1 MTTDPL
7 PPPMDLAE
15 AIEFSRFAGRLIAA
29 HPELAIAE
37 RDLDRPSEWNDPD
50 FGLADAADAA
60 ALNVALRRLRQRL
73 LLKTLLRDLT
83 GRAELQEV
91 CSTVTRLA
99 EVTLRVALEAHHA
112 WLAVVHGE
120 PIGADSG
127 QPQRLLVVGMGK
139 LGGAELNVSSDVDL
153 VFVYPEDGMTAG
165 TRSLAN
171 QEFFDR
177 LGRRVINAMADV
189 TEDGFVF
196 RVDMRLR
203 PYGESG
209 PLTCSLAA
217 LEQYLVTQGRTWER
231 YAWLKARTLTGDRSE
246 ELERLVTPFVF
257 RKYLDYDAYAGLRD
271 VHRQIREQ
279 GRRKGYQRNIKLGP
293 GGIREIE
300 FVVQALQLV
309 RGGREPVL
317 RERSTMR
324 ALATLGA
331 RGLLPRAAVAELS
344 AAYFFLRRLEHRL
357 QYRDDAQTHDV
368 PSRGAERTALA
379 RACGFADAKSF
390 TSALEAHRAAVARHF
405 AAVLGEEPPSDDD
418 ALAAVWVDPA
428 PEQARARLLAE
439 AGYREPGG
447 VLESL
452 TRLRRSSRYL
462 QLPTLS

>member
-15 AIEFSRFAGRLIAA
+15 AIEFSSFAGRLIAA

-37 RDLDRPSEWNDPD
+37 RDLDRPFEWNDPD
-50 FGLADAADAA
+50 LGLADAADAA

-99 EVTLRVALEAHHA
+99 EVTLRTALEAHHA
-112 WLAVVHGE
+112 WLAQVHGE

-127 QPQRLLVVGMGK
+127 RPQRLLVVGMGK

-153 VFVYPEDGMTAG
+153 VFVYPEDGMTTG
-165 TRSLAN
+165 TKSLAN

-209 PLTCSLAA
+209 PPTCSLAA

-231 YAWLKARTLTGDRSE
+231 YAWLKARALTGERSE

-279 GRRKGYQRNIKLGP
+279 GRRLDYAANLKLGP

-300 FVVQALQLV
+300 FIVQALQLV
-309 RGGREPVL
+309 RGGRESAL
-317 RERSTMR
+317 RRRETLA
-324 ALATLGA
+324 ALAALGD
-331 RGLLPRAAVAELS
+331 RGLLPAAAVAEIEK
-344 AAYFFLRRLEHRL
+344 AYVFLRNTEHRL
-357 QYRDDAQTHDV
+357 QYRDDAQTQDV
-368 PSRGAERTALA
+368 PADALERVALA
-379 RACGFADAKSF
+379 RASGFDHAAAF
-390 TSALEAHRAAVARHF
+390 ERALERQRAIVERHF
-405 AAVLGEEPPSDDD
+405 D
-418 ALAAVWVDPA
+418 ALF
-428 PEQARARLLAE
+428 
-439 AGYREPGG
+439 
-447 VLESL
+447 S
-452 TRLRRSSRYL
+452 
-462 QLPTLS
+462 